1 MRAIFVGASS
11 VTVMA
16 ARQLLKTGHDVVII
30 EQDEKRIAE
39 LEEELDCGFVHGNGS
54 RPAVLEELSP
64 GENDVL
70 FCLSSD
76 DQDNIIASLVGQ
88 TMSFSRI
95 VTKIE
100 DPDFQGICTKLGL
113 DDVIVPDRDVGERLA
128 DMVEGHD
135 VAQLSAAVE
144 GGIRFFHYI
153 ARKASAGKTTALD
166 LPGDSRVIAITRD
179 GESRIVAEEDDIR
192 EGDKVLLITHKRHLH
207 DLKKR
212 LSDTPSD

>member
-16 ARQLLKTGHDVVII
+16 ASQLLKGGHDVVII
-30 EQDEKRIAE
+30 EEDEKRIAE

-64 GENDVL
+64 GENDAL
-70 FCLSSD
+70 FCLSGD

-88 TMSFSRI
+88 TMNFSRI
-95 VTKIE
+95 ITKIE
-100 DPDFQGICTKLGL
+100 DPDYQGICTKLGL

-135 VAQLSAAVE
+135 VAQLNAAVE
-144 GGIRFFHYI
+144 GGIRFFHFI
-153 ARKASAGKTTALD
+153 AREDTAGKTSGLN
-166 LPGDSRVIAITRD
+166 LPGDSRVIVITRD
-179 GESRIVAEEDDIR
+179 GESRIVAEEDDIG
-192 EGDKVLLITHKRHLH
+192 EGDKVLVITHKRYLH
-207 DLKKR
+207 ELKQAF
-212 LSDTPSD
+212 SESPAE